1 MKPPT
6 TVDPDDTNMRTRK
19 PNPWYR
25 WLIHHAIAPW
35 WAVAGWR
42 MVKIWNM
49 LGDGE
54 MRPGVIKSGWDEL
67 RYSLEFGGGYGFFSN
82 MCRKKMVCMHFL
94 SKTLISRTNRFAYSD
109 GVPGSRCFFNFQ
121 FIYHYEGKQWQKS
134 WRVSKS
140 ESVACAMPIWGKIAQ
155 LYMRGLEMFGTVLTN
170 VLLWNIHSNLSCNT
184 WTCDMRRLWKVKLR
198 HEFCIVSEFTIL
210 HPSIHV
216 LKRRNADV
224 AVALYDIIR
233 VYTLIAAR
241 IRKIYSCH
249 CTTLHNIAM

>member
-121 FIYHYEGKQWQKS
+121 FIYHYEGKQWQNHGACQNRRAWLAQCQFEAKS
-134 WRVSKS
+134 LSFTCVVWKCLELCSPMFYFEIYTVISAATHGHVTCGGSGRSSFGMSSALCLNSLSFTQAYTFWKG
-140 ESVACAMPIWGKIAQ
+140 EMQTLQ
-155 LYMRGLEMFGTVLTN
+155 L
-170 VLLWNIHSNLSCNT
+170 H
-184 WTCDMRRLWKVKLR
+184 
-198 HEFCIVSEFTIL
+198 FTI
-210 HPSIHV
+210 SF
-216 LKRRNADV
+216 
-224 AVALYDIIR
+224 
-233 VYTLIAAR
+233 VYTHSLLR
-241 IRKIYSCH
+241 V
-249 CTTLHNIAM
+249 